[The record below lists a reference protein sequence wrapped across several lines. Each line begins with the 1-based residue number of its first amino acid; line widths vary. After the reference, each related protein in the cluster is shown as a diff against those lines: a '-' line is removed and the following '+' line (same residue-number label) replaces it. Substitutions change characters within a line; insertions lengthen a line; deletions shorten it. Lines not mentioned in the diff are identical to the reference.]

1 MVRMTLREAA
11 ERTSRSITTLRRYIR
26 KGRLQ
31 ADKRDGR
38 FGPEYFVSEQ
48 NLEEAGLSTRPAT
61 ETLPARSTRPG
72 GLARRRYDSE
82 SVPLLLYQ
90 DLQLKHEQ
98 LLVQYGMVRAG
109 GLRAIELQAELE
121 ETKAELARARST
133 LEEADTRIE
142 REKQGLRKDL
152 RSARLELEG
161 RAIEISALREKVR
174 ALEMLTRN
182 AETNETI
189 EKQFKDV
196 LAQKRRVDQLST
208 PSEPGWPERGRSK
221 PQDH

>member
-48 NLEEAGLSTRPAT
+48 NLHDAGLPTRPASGS
-61 ETLPARSTRPG
+61 LPVRAPG
-72 GLARRRYDSE
+72 GALSRRRYDNE
-82 SVPLLLYQ
+82 SVPLPLYQ

-109 GLRAIELQAELE
+109 GLRAIGLQAELE
-121 ETKAELARARST
+121 QAKEQVLEARQALEQAEQHRLETTK
-133 LEEADTRIE
+133 
-142 REKQGLRKDL
+142 GLRKDL
-152 RSARLELEG
+152 RGARLELEG
-161 RAIEISALREKVR
+161 RAIEIAALREKVR

-182 AETNETI
+182 AETSETI
-189 EKQFKDV
+189 ERQFKDV
-196 LAQKRRVDQLST
+196 MEQKQRVEKLSA
-208 PSEPGWPERGRSK
+208 PADPAWPRPAR
-221 PQDH
+221 PRDH